1 MSVNLFE
8 GRRPGISAIY
18 NELKA
23 KHQTWSH
30 HKLLSAAKEEWH
42 RRNAS

>member
-8 GRRPGISAIY
+8 GRRPGLSAIY

-23 KHQTWSH
+23 KHPDWDH
-30 HKLLSAAKEEWH
+30 YKLLSAAKEEWT
-42 RRNAS
+42 RRNTQ